1 MRTIETIYD
10 LDRHSL
16 IPVDIMLNRSEESL
30 YQLRGEATERH
41 QADNPRYFCAECG
54 HPVYVRLNKNQF
66 AFFYH
71 RKGASADCPW
81 FTGDP
86 NTLQNI
92 DRNKFGGLQE
102 GPLHHK
108 LKSLIRELSS
118 ADSRFTWAVNEQRI
132 TDQDTGEWR
141 RPDVY
146 ACFDN
151 KKLAFELQLATT
163 HNPVIIARETFYK
176 SQGIF
181 IIWVFSS
188 FERFREHATAKD
200 IYHRNNGNA
209 FELDEEAIAASREA
223 QTLILKAHWAEPYMD
238 GDLIAYEWKSQ
249 LIDFNQLKWDSSSAK
264 PYLSDLRQK
273 RNDLLRKH
281 HADFVKNI
289 DELWANR
296 HAPRDKQGM
305 HQHNLGSRA
314 FDKLNAVLEITPHL
328 TWNDAQDCRFERV
341 LDTLYAIRLGAPLHA
356 AQNLAGL
363 VNTALESWPK
373 FTKPIVAML
382 DAHNRSEVLRRA
394 ATQEKIARNLSADH
408 FLAEEYTAIIRFLF
422 PEVLRIE

>member
-16 IPVDIMLNRSEESL
+16 IPVDVMLNRPEESL

-41 QADNPRYFCAECG
+41 QADKPRYFCAECG
-54 HPVYVRLNKNQF
+54 HPVYVRLNKNHL

-71 RKGASADCPW
+71 RKGANPNCPW

-86 NTLQNI
+86 DTLQNI
-92 DRNKFGGLQE
+92 DRSKFDGLQE
-102 GPLHHK
+102 GPLHQK
-108 LKSLIRELSS
+108 LKNLIRELAS
-118 ADSRFTWAVNEQRI
+118 ADSRFTWAVNEKRI
-132 TDQDTGEWR
+132 TDQATGEWR
-141 RPDVY
+141 QPDVY
-146 ACFDN
+146 ACFDD

-176 SQGIF
+176 GQGIF
-181 IIWVFSS
+181 IVWIFSS

-209 FELDEEAIAASREA
+209 FELDDEAIAASREA
-223 QTLILKAHWAEPYMD
+223 RTLILRAHWAEPYMD
-238 GDLIAYEWKSQ
+238 GDSIGYRWASRLIRFS
-249 LIDFNQLKWDSSSAK
+249 DLKWDTTSAK
-264 PYLSDLRQK
+264 PYFFHLGEK

-281 HADFVKNI
+281 HADFIKNI

-296 HAPRDKQGM
+296 HAPRDKQGIY
-305 HQHNLGSRA
+305 QHNLGSRA
-314 FDKLNAVLEITPHL
+314 FDKLNAILEIAPPL

-341 LDTLYAIRLGAPLHA
+341 LDTLYAIRLGAPPHA
-356 AQNLAGL
+356 GQNLAGL

-373 FTKPIVAML
+373 FTKPIAAML
-382 DAHNRSEVLRRA
+382 EAHNRSEVIQRT
-394 ATQEKIARNLSADH
+394 ATQEKIARNLLADH
-408 FLAEEYTAIIRFLF
+408 FLGEEYTAIIRFLF
-422 PEVLRIE
+422 PEMLHKE